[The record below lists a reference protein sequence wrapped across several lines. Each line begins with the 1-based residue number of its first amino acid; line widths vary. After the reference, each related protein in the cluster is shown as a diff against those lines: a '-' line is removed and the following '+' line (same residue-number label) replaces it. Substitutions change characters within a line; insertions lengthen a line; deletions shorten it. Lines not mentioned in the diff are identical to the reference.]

1 MTTDPHTPVD
11 TDERRISVAAVAS
24 QSTRSRGWGVESAT
38 HRPSAAIHCPE
49 SSQELPERGNFRIFI
64 ADPANALTMFPVSE
78 TVGAS

>member
-1 MTTDPHTPVD
+1 MDAKGLLMSQAA
-11 TDERRISVAAVAS
+11 ISTS
-24 QSTRSRGWGVESAT
+24 RSRGWGVESAT

-78 TVGAS
+78 SVGAP